1 MKKISLLIYCAIIVI
16 IVGCGSSSTSG
27 PDLAP
32 APTRKV
38 VSNIP
43 DWFINTPV
51 NEGYRYSAATATS
64 RDLQV
69 AINKAELDAANSLAG
84 RMESEMN
91 ATLERAREEV
101 GLGADSKFVDSFK
114 QVQEQI
120 ISKSLEDYDLVRTH
134 PVEEKSG
141 NTYIFRAYVL
151 VEWDETAAQKKMH
164 NELKANEL
172 LYDQMRATELYD
184 EMQEKVEAYRDRKSL
199 KNN

>member
-151 VEWDETAAQKKMH
+151 VEWDETAAKKKML